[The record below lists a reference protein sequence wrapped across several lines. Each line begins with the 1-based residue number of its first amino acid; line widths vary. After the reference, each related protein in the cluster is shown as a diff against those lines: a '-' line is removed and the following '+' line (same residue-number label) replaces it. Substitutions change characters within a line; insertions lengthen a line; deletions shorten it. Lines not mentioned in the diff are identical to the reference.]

1 MILDRPHSNISTT
14 TRVSMDEAKLVHRS
28 LRRGAGLLKYAQ
40 DEWVNKLLE
49 SPAPMSDCDP
59 RVHTAYLNQATAEA
73 QEGWCGVGVLA
84 GISFYVMFVC
94 FLI

>member
-1 MILDRPHSNISTT
+1 MAAKMGELVFTYTVYLLPILT

-40 DEWVNKLLE
+40 EEWVNKLIE
-49 SPAPMSDCDP
+49 SPAPMSDSDP

-73 QEGWCGVGVLA
+73 QEGQFDGNVL
-84 GISFYVMFVC
+84 
-94 FLI
+94 